1 MTEARSLEP
10 EANLN
15 RKVQGRRSK
24 DGTGAPTGNPLPIDS
39 ARVAALKMLAR
50 RELSEAQ
57 IRQRLQRRGHAL
69 DEIDSAIERLKSE
82 RAIDDARVA
91 GAIAR
96 TETSLKRRGRL
107 RVAQELARA
116 GIARSTARTA
126 IDETFDDLD
135 DDALLQQALNR
146 RLKNDRPIEDDREFQ
161 RLYRYLIGQG
171 FESDRVVAALAKRRS
186 ARRARDPEPEPEA

>member
-1 MTEARSLEP
+1 MPKAQRLKP
-10 EANLN
+10 RAGN
-15 RKVQGRRSK
+15 RV
-24 DGTGAPTGNPLPIDS
+24 PPGNRLPRDS

-171 FESDRVVAALAKRRS
+171 FESDRVFAALAKRRS
-186 ARRARDPEPEPEA
+186 DRRARDPEA